1 MTSLVEV
8 LELHAG
14 RIDKQKLRAIGL
26 RMAAENE
33 AEQRDRKR
41 RVLQSLIAEKRA
53 ELDRYSSQL
62 QSLESIQS
70 EQAAQLDKISGQ
82 N

>member
-1 MTSLVEV
+1 M
-8 LELHAG
+8 HAG